1 MSVLQRKTCGSP
13 CCLWCDSTVVIQGG
27 TTQATPLEDSVKMAQ
42 MLLSKGV
49 SVVTHEPQV
58 RLAAV
63 SRAMSHAVTMLVTDD
78 DVRSADMQLQ

>member
-1 MSVLQRKTCGSP
+1 
-13 CCLWCDSTVVIQGG
+13 
-27 TTQATPLEDSVKMAQ
+27 MAQ